1 MSVRRINRIIFC
13 AFCIFVMQANPAV
26 AYDSDQ
32 QKINSSIEILKSYG
46 YQKNVDVLDGK
57 NYTKKPVSIVFKNLA
72 DVDFTY
78 AKFYA
83 ITATDNDGALYILIN
98 DDLKNSDARALAC
111 LILHESN
118 HCKVKGSDS
127 LAEEMM
133 AHIQEVTLYIRILAE
148 DESLKDKVNDRL
160 VLRLNKLKK
169 IYDDAIKAYITN
181 NTSYV
186 NYLKIQP

>member
-1 MSVRRINRIIFC
+1 MQVQS
-13 AFCIFVMQANPAV
+13 AF
-26 AYDSDQ
+26 AYNSDQ
-32 QKINSSIEILKSYG
+32 QRIDSAVGILKNYG
-46 YQKNVDVLDGK
+46 YLKNVDVLNGQ

-83 ITATDNDGALYILIN
+83 ITATDNNGDLYILIN
-98 DDLKNSDARALAC
+98 DDLKNSDIRAIAC

-118 HCKVKGSDS
+118 HCKVNGSDS
-127 LAEEMM
+127 LAEEIL
-133 AHIQEVTLYIRILAE
+133 AHTQEVTLYLRILAE
-148 DESLKDKVNDRL
+148 DESLKDKVSDRL

-181 NTSYV
+181 NTRYV
-186 NYLKIQP
+186 NYLKQ